1 MVGRHLGQIM
11 QSLRHTIRLDG
22 LIAVGVA
29 VLAAIIKLE
38 PAPREPSSRLAS
50 RYPSCYQSPA
60 TGRLKSAF
68 SPQSR

>member
-11 QSLRHTIRLDG
+11 QSLRHKIRLGG

-38 PAPREPSSRLAS
+38 PAPRVFFTPRVPLPLVLSVSRH
-50 RYPSCYQSPA
+50 
-60 TGRLKSAF
+60 G
-68 SPQSR
+68 